1 MQFGSTG
8 FGMEIQWINHF
19 SKEDLKNLQTIG
31 FFGVAQSDISSIL
44 FFLPDYYHL
53 KYKYGIG
60 KFPLGYGLTM
70 GFSFTPL
77 INIVDLNLVPI
88 STKIGLVGNAILA
101 KGVLENID
109 YTYWATIGI
118 SITFLTVR

>member
-1 MQFGSTG
+1 M
-8 FGMEIQWINHF
+8 
-19 SKEDLKNLQTIG
+19 
-31 FFGVAQSDISSIL
+31 AQSDISSIL

-77 INIVDLNLVPI
+77 INIVDLNLIPI

-109 YTYWATIGI
+109 YPYWATIGI